1 MAAQNFTFSAARYRA
16 GVAGT
21 TTQWLYQRF
30 DTTNP
35 YTENN
40 GAMAF
45 DYINATTIRVRVR
58 MTDADVGDQT
68 GVGPAVDEPVSID
81 ITAGLNYR
89 KSINE
94 VTVESYLP
102 SYTVSAWTLYA

>member
-1 MAAQNFTFSAARYRA
+1 
-16 GVAGT
+16 
-21 TTQWLYQRF
+21 
-30 DTTNP
+30 
-35 YTENN
+35 
-40 GAMAF
+40 MAF

-68 GVGPAVDEPVSID
+68 GIGPAVDEPVSID